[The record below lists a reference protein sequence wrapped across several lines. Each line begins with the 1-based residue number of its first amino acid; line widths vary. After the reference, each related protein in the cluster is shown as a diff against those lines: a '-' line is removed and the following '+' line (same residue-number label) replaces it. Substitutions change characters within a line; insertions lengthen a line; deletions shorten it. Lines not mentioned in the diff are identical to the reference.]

1 MFGCQNPRHGV
12 RHSSLFFRLR
22 STRTSCEMML
32 VKFAVDGRRN
42 LRVLVITKN
51 GPVASRTRE
60 ERSQLTLRILR
71 ATKSREERA

>member
-1 MFGCQNPRHGV
+1 
-12 RHSSLFFRLR
+12 
-22 STRTSCEMML
+22 MML